1 MHDLQRWSEDEIQII
16 KKGSP
21 PKTTQQSLPWTLQN
35 MHSPTQL
42 ETGAHFETIE
52 LAKNKLNVRYK
63 RVQRTIDK
71 NMEKP
76 IEQIARKTI
85 RLATKVK
92 GPKIFEQKYK
102 TIEGKIFTYTLHNA
116 WIQSLG
122 KQPRLL
128 RKKGTSFV
136 PNPLLYGPC
145 RPSRLSDYVAYKSAR
160 RTAPAYVF

>member
-1 MHDLQRWSEDEIQII
+1 MFRSKETYEATTTNENCARPSTLVAGRNTNYKERIATKS
-16 KKGSP
+16 
-21 PKTTQQSLPWTLQN
+21 TQQSLPWTLQN

-63 RVQRTIDK
+63 KVQRTIDK
-71 NMEKP
+71 NTEKR
-76 IEQIARKTI
+76 IEQVARKTI

-116 WIQSLG
+116 WVQSFG

-128 RKKGTSFV
+128 RKKGT
-136 PNPLLYGPC
+136 
-145 RPSRLSDYVAYKSAR
+145 
-160 RTAPAYVF
+160 